1 MTGAEIMA
9 VAGFILLLFAQAFA
23 VWKYVESK
31 IGAVRTEAN
40 ATASAATAVA
50 HLAREEVAAHRLH
63 VAETYITKA
72 GMREAT
78 EQIMEAI
85 GAVKSSIDGTNQRID
100 RLYEQ
105 KPAAR
110 RSS

>member
-9 VAGFILLLFAQAFA
+9 VVGFFIALATFAFGI
-23 VWKYVESK
+23 WKYVDSK
-31 IGAVRTEAN
+31 LGAVRTD
-40 ATASAATAVA
+40 ATTAASSAAAVA

-78 EQIMEAI
+78 EQIMDAI
-85 GAVKSSIDGTNQRID
+85 SAVKSSIDGTNQRID

-110 RSS
+110 RST